1 MPFGAP
7 LGHTLNHM
15 TNYTHSSGGAALTQV
30 NAGNNTQAIAIL
42 EQVLLQDPLNL
53 QAHNLRE
60 QQRLPGN
67 FSDWMGVNASISP
80 DDDIFRFFANHP
92 TSKNPIRDYLSDGWR
107 TMVELQD
114 VLDVYGMSLRRCEHF
129 LEFACGQGRFTR
141 HLARIFTNNQLTVS
155 DVVPGS
161 VDFLKQAMAVNGFYS
176 TIDPNKLTIP
186 GRYDVIFVLSLFSHL
201 PTPVWGAWFR
211 VLHKAL
217 APGGL
222 LIFSTHGEKCAR
234 LEGVDWGNSGC
245 KFYPSSESAV
255 LDGHTYGSTFASPD
269 FVTASVHD
277 ALGKSVAVN
286 VIKSHFWGN
295 QDAVV
300 LSKAK

>member
-7 LGHTLNHM
+7 LDHTLIHM
-15 TNYTHSSGGAALTQV
+15 TIDTHSSVDAALEQI
-30 NAGNNTQAIAIL
+30 NAGNTAQATAIL
-42 EQVLLQDPLNL
+42 NQVLLHDPLNL

-60 QQRLPGN
+60 QHRLPGN
-67 FSDWMGVNASISP
+67 FSDWMGVNASISAE
-80 DDDIFRFFANHP
+80 DDIFRFFTNHP

-114 VLDVYGMSLRRCEHF
+114 VLDSYNMSLRHCAHF

-141 HLARIFTNNQLTVS
+141 HLARIFTKNQLTVS

-161 VDFLKQAMAVNGFYS
+161 VDFLKQTMAVDGFYS
-176 TIDPNKLTIP
+176 TIDPAKLTIP
-186 GRYDVIFVLSLFSHL
+186 GRYEVIFVLSLFSHL
-201 PTPVWGAWFR
+201 PPAVWGAWFR
-211 VLHKAL
+211 VLYNAL

-234 LEGVDWGNSGC
+234 LEGVDWGDSGC
-245 KFYPSSESAV
+245 KFYSSSESAV

-269 FVTASVHD
+269 FVTASVHE
-277 ALGKSVAVN
+277 ALGDSVAVN
-286 VIKSHFWGN
+286 VIQSHFWGN

>member
-7 LGHTLNHM
+7 LDHRINHM
-15 TNYTHSSGGAALTQV
+15 THHTNTLVSLAFTQLEK
-30 NAGNNTQAIAIL
+30 GNRQSASDIL
-42 EQVLLQDPLNL
+42 NQIFEQEPLNL

-60 QQRLPGN
+60 QYRLPGN
-67 FSDWMGVNASISP
+67 FSDWMGVNACISP

-114 VLDVYGMSLRRCEHF
+114 VLDRYDMSLRRCEHF
-129 LEFACGQGRFTR
+129 LEFASGQGRFTR
-141 HLARIFTNNQLTVS
+141 HLARIFTNHQLTAS

-161 VDFLKQAMAVNGFYS
+161 VDFLKQTMAVDGFYS
-176 TIDPNKLTIP
+176 TVDPEKLTIP
-186 GRYDVIFVLSLFSHL
+186 GKYDVIFVLSLFSHL
-201 PTPVWGAWFR
+201 PPSVWGAWFR
-211 VLHKAL
+211 VLFNAL

-222 LIFSTHGEKCAR
+222 LIFSTHGEKCAQ
-234 LEGVDWGNSGC
+234 LEGVDWGDSGC

-255 LDGHTYGSTFASPD
+255 LDGQTYGSTFASPD
-269 FVTASVHD
+269 FVTASVHE
-277 ALGKSVAVN
+277 ALGTSVAVN

-300 LSKAK
+300 ISKSK